1 MMEPKSSKEPD
12 GSKAVRSKL
21 VPSGRQQRLA
31 QQQQAQR
38 RKRFLQIVGGV
49 LVVVI
54 AAVAILVAVNRDNG
68 SNSNDHAPIVA
79 GVAIPASVPVNGL
92 TIGSPD
98 APLKLTEYGDYQC
111 PFCAE
116 VNNEAFETL
125 LTKYIETGQVS
136 ITFSPMAFLGRNHD
150 PDESTLAVEA
160 ALAANDQGK
169 FWPMHEVI
177 YANHNGENQGNLT
190 LERLR
195 LMAQEAGLDLDQFDS
210 AMANGT
216 HTADVTAYNQAAS
229 AAGVN
234 STPTFVTNTGETFG
248 WKDLATLESS
258 IDAALDK
265 VGS

>member
-1 MMEPKSSKEPD
+1 MEPKSSKASG
-12 GSKAVRSKL
+12 GSKAQRTKL
-21 VPSGRQQRLA
+21 VPSGRQQRLV

-38 RKRFLQIVGGV
+38 RKRFLQITGGV

-54 AAVAILVAVNRDNG
+54 ATVGILIAVNRDNG
-68 SNSNDHAPIVA
+68 SDSNDQAPIVA
-79 GVAIPASVPVNGL
+79 GVAIPDTVPVNGL

-111 PFCAE
+111 PYCAE
-116 VNNEAFETL
+116 VNNEAFATL

-136 ITFSPMAFLGRNHD
+136 LTFSPMSFLGKGHD

-160 ALAANDQGK
+160 VLSANDQGK
-169 FWPMHEVI
+169 FWQMHELV

-190 LERLR
+190 LDRLR
-195 LMAQEAGLDLDQFDS
+195 LMAEEAGLDMDQFNS
-210 AMANGT
+210 AMENGT
-216 HTADVTAYNQAAS
+216 HSDEVTTYNQAAS
-229 AAGVN
+229 ATGVS

-258 IDAALDK
+258 IDAALAK
-265 VGS
+265 VGA

>member
-1 MMEPKSSKEPD
+1 MEPKSSKEPD
-12 GSKAVRSKL
+12 GSNAQRQKL
-21 VPSGRQQRLA
+21 VPSGRQQRLV
-31 QQQQAQR
+31 QQQQAHR
-38 RKRFLQIVGGV
+38 RKRFLQIISGV

-54 AAVAILVAVNRDNG
+54 ATVGILVAVNRDSG
-68 SNSNDHAPIVA
+68 SGSGDIVA
-79 GVAIPASVPVNGL
+79 GVAIPDSVPVNGL

-116 VNNEAFETL
+116 VNNEAFSTL

-160 ALAANDQGK
+160 ALCANDQGK

-190 LERLR
+190 LDRLK
-195 LMAQEAGLDLDQFDS
+195 LMAQMAGLDADQFS
-210 AMANGT
+210 SCMANGT
-216 HTADVTAYNQAAS
+216 HTAEVTTYNQAAS

-234 STPTFVTNTGETFG
+234 STPTFLTNTGETFG
-248 WKDLATLESS
+248 WTNLASLESS
-258 IDAALDK
+258 IDAALAK